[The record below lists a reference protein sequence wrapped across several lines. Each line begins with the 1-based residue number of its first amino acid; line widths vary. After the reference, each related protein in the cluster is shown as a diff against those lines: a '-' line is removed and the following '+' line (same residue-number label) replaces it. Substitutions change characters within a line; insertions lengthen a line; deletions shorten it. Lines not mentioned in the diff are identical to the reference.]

1 MVGVGEGVGMGRG
14 GAGAGMGRLMKF
26 QKTKTPSKKN
36 TAFSTR
42 AFLLEGTKLQEYK
55 RENEPFNC
63 HGWLLVGQ
71 LFRIAVCHTV
81 LCLES

>member
-1 MVGVGEGVGMGRG
+1 MCRG

-42 AFLLEGTKLQEYK
+42 AFLLEGTKLQEHK
-55 RENEPFNC
+55 ERMNP
-63 HGWLLVGQ
+63 L
-71 LFRIAVCHTV
+71 TV
-81 LCLES
+81 TDRC